1 MAVRDEERQPYDAAE
16 WNGRNL
22 PWGDALGH
30 LPAVLIASGLILYGY
45 LSLGYY
51 SFYGRLGVDPNDVG
65 LSYAG
70 TLTRSSGFA
79 VTCLLGVIFLLP
91 PPFLQRRPRV
101 ERKLSRVPNGAQRVF
116 AVAILSTAMGL
127 MLGWAHGAAA
137 RVEDGVPVRPI
148 HLPGPL
154 LSTFILLAI
163 HADPAYVEPAG
174 KPGEFPAVERL
185 RQEGLLY
192 LGQSTGTVVL
202 YDPAAQ
208 EAVYVPAGS
217 IVLHVSNCSD
227 EPPEPLCSP

>member
-22 PWGDALGH
+22 PWRDALGH

-101 ERKLSRVPNGAQRVF
+101 QRKLSRVPNGAQRVI
-116 AVAILSTAMGL
+116 AVAILSTTMGL

-163 HADPAYVEPAG
+163 HAIPPTSSRPASLASSQLSSASDKRASSISASQPAWWSCTTPQHR
-174 KPGEFPAVERL
+174 KPSTCRL
-185 RQEGLLY
+185 ARSSY
-192 LGQSTGTVVL
+192 T
-202 YDPAAQ
+202 
-208 EAVYVPAGS
+208 
-217 IVLHVSNCSD
+217 
-227 EPPEPLCSP
+227 